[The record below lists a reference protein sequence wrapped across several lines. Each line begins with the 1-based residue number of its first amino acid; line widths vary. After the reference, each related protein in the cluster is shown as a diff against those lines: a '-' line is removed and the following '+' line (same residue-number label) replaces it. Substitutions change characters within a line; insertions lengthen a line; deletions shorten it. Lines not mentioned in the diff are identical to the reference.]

1 MTKAEEIQIRVEE
14 LMRSGRYPSRE
25 ELMLEALDALEDRD
39 FWDEDL
45 EKALAQ
51 GIADADA
58 GRLHPLEEV
67 FGALEARMR
76 RG

>member
-25 ELMLEALDALEDRD
+25 ALMLEALDALQDRD

-45 EKALAQ
+45 EKALEK

-58 GRLHPLEEV
+58 GRLHPLDEV
-67 FGALEARMR
+67 FDALEARMR

>member
-1 MTKAEEIQIRVEE
+1 MTKAEEIQIRMDE

-25 ELMLEALDALEDRD
+25 ALMLEALDALQDRD

-45 EKALAQ
+45 EEALER
-51 GIADADA
+51 GLADLEA
-58 GRLHPLEEV
+58 GRTQPLEQV
-67 FGALEARMR
+67 FDALEARMR

>member
-1 MTKAEEIQIRVEE
+1 MTKAEEIQIRMDE

-25 ELMLEALDALEDRD
+25 ALMLEALDALQDRD
-39 FWDEDL
+39 FWDENL

-67 FGALEARMR
+67 FDALEARMR